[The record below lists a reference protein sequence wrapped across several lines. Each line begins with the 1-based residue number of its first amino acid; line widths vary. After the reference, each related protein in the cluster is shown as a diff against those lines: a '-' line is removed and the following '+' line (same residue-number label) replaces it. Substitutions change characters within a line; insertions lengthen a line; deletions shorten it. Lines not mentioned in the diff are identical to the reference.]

1 FPVYIAYILWNFA
14 IEKRGVAQASSVQ
27 LLVPIVTGVVSAYVL
42 GEPFGPLKLIGAA
55 LAMAGLVIIRLPG
68 LRAAARGR

>member
-1 FPVYIAYILWNFA
+1 L
-14 IEKRGVAQASSVQ
+14 
-27 LLVPIVTGVVSAYVL
+27 L
-42 GEPFGPLKLIGAA
+42 GETFGPLKLIGAA